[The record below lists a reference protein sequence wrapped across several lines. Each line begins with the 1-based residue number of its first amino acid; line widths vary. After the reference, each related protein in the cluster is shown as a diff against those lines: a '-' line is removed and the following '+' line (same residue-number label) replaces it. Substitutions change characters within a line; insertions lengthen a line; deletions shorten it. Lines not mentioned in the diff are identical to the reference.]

1 MTQTP
6 KEKLILQFLRK
17 NGRSSTSKIG
27 TEIKADIGMTKKY
40 LENLEEKQKVSCE
53 AETQGTYWEIKR

>member
-6 KEKLILQFLRK
+6 KEKLIIQFLRK
-17 NGRSSTSKIG
+17 NGRSSTSRIAA
-27 TEIKADIGMTKKY
+27 EIKSDIWLTKKY

-53 AETQGTYWEIKR
+53 AETQGTYWEIKK